1 MNCSLGNYYE
11 ICLSNYH
18 WFPLPHGC
26 PHILRSLKSSVN
38 ASLCCGWLRAKP
50 EPSIGAHFTR
60 GRSARAGVCA
70 AQSAGQE
77 VANTGGSWGAQDV
90 ANKNL
95 VITFG
100 SKPIIQPGS
109 YMTFRSRGDH
119 TWQQNEKMHE
129 TLFLKTLPL
138 CIILFKP
145 AEHCKEDTTSPLG
158 IFS

>member
-60 GRSARAGVCA
+60 GRSARASTEQGCA
-70 AQSAGQE
+70 RRRARDKKLRTPVGAEGRRMWPIKIWWSLSDQSRSSNQE
-77 VANTGGSWGAQDV
+77 ATWPLGREETTHD
-90 ANKNL
+90 NKM
-95 VITFG
+95 
-100 SKPIIQPGS
+100 KRC
-109 YMTFRSRGDH
+109 M
-119 TWQQNEKMHE
+119 
-129 TLFLKTLPL
+129 TLFLRTLPL
-138 CIILFKP
+138 SNII
-145 AEHCKEDTTSPLG
+145 
-158 IFS
+158 